1 VDETL
6 ARMESSEGDGED
18 RRKRNGDDT
27 DQLDWEEA
35 EANVSEKKLEALYI
49 YMSLSGFLVGAN
61 KHTGRLRRN
70 LESAEAASSKSGF
83 NKSEAHD
90 D

>member
-1 VDETL
+1 
-6 ARMESSEGDGED
+6 
-18 RRKRNGDDT
+18 
-27 DQLDWEEA
+27 
-35 EANVSEKKLEALYI
+35 
-49 YMSLSGFLVGAN
+49 MSLSGFLVGAN